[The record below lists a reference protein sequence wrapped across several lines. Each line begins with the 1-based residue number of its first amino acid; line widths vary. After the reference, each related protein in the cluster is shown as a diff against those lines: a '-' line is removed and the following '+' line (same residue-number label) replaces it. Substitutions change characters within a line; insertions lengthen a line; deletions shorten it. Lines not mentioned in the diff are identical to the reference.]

1 MKNINQLIKNAFGE
15 KSVLSKGELVSF
27 LVKYYPDWAE
37 QTVNWNIHKLKEE
50 GVIHHVSRGKYSLE
64 PVNGFEPAISNSLKR
79 LHNRIKK
86 EFPYVEFCVWD
97 SRWFNEFMIHQLFRY
112 QLVAEV
118 EKDVL
123 ESVFSSITDFSK
135 KAFLNPDA
143 TMYERY
149 VSNFDEAIIVKPLVS
164 EAPISKQNGYRIAPL
179 EKLLVDVLIDKNLF
193 AAQQG
198 EVENIYRAANEK
210 YSINKQKMRRY
221 ASRRNQQEEVEK
233 YLVKTSAI

>member
-1 MKNINQLIKNAFGE
+1 MFQGGNT
-15 KSVLSKGELVSF
+15 
-27 LVKYYPDWAE
+27 P
-37 QTVNWNIHKLKEE
+37 
-50 GVIHHVSRGKYSLE
+50 LE

-149 VSNFDEAIIVKPLVS
+149 VSNFDEAHYS
-164 EAPISKQNGYRIAPL
+164 QAPGIRSSNFQTEWIPDSNPW
-179 EKLLVDVLIDKNLF
+179 
-193 AAQQG
+193 
-198 EVENIYRAANEK
+198 
-210 YSINKQKMRRY
+210 
-221 ASRRNQQEEVEK
+221 RN
-233 YLVKTSAI
+233 Y

>member
-1 MKNINQLIKNAFGE
+1 MIRNAFEE
-15 KSVLSKGELVSF
+15 KPILSKKELVSF
-27 LVKYYPDWAE
+27 LVKYYPHWAE

-50 GVIHHVSRGKYSLE
+50 GIIHHVSRGKYSLE
-64 PVNGFEPAISNSLKR
+64 PIKEYQPIISNSLKR
-79 LHNRIKK
+79 LHNRIKR

-97 SRWFNEFMIHQLFRY
+97 SRWFNEFMVHQLFRY
-112 QLVAEV
+112 QVVAEV

-143 TMYERY
+143 KMYERY

-164 EAPISKQNGYRIAPL
+164 EAPISKQNGYWIAPL
-179 EKLLVDVLIDKNLF
+179 EKLLVDVLIDKDLF
-193 AAQQG
+193 ASQQG
-198 EVENIYRAANEK
+198 EVENIYKAANEK

-221 ASRRNQQEEVEK
+221 ASRRNQQKEVER

>member
-1 MKNINQLIKNAFGE
+1 M
-15 KSVLSKGELVSF
+15 
-27 LVKYYPDWAE
+27 VKYYPDWAE

-50 GVIHHVSRGKYSLE
+50 GAIHHVSRGKYSLE

-118 EKDVL
+118 
-123 ESVFSSITDFSK
+123 SSITDFSK